1 MTSLSHMM
9 ESRRKRR
16 NRRMGR
22 KRKNRLGKKSTLSYS
37 ELFAALG
44 EPQKA

>member
-1 MTSLSHMM
+1 MASLTTKL
-9 ESRRKRR
+9 ETKRKRR

-22 KRKNRLGKKSTLSYS
+22 KRKNKLGRHSTLSYS

-44 EPQKA
+44 EPKG

>member
-1 MTSLSHMM
+1 MASLTHML
-9 ESRRKRR
+9 ENKRKRR

-22 KRKNRLGKKSTLSYS
+22 KRKNKQGQHSTLSYS

-44 EPQKA
+44 EPKG